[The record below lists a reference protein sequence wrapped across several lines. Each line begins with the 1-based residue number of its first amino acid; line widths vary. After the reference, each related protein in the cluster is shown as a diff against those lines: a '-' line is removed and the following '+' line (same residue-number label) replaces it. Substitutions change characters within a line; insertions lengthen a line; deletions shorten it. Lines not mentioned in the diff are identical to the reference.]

1 MSGRSPVR
9 SPGRLKEEDAAAHA
23 ARVKEA
29 RAAYSRLS
37 RAGGELNRE
46 LRPANPR
53 KSSPVVGSSRNGSP
67 GTSPRRS
74 ADDILHGLDSLAAA
88 SGRMPRNESP
98 GLSEMPGHAGWL
110 RTVLSHREET
120 EHVDLY
126 KDETDEFDVNEDEDD
141 VELTEEE
148 TRAFRE
154 YRESQDL
161 RSRLGFSMTEKNLS
175 PMRGGASPRRS
186 SPSPSKK
193 KIPLSAAEL
202 ELKAAQ
208 DVLKEMA
215 QANKSL
221 LTAAATTPEAYR
233 LTRDKTKRIMRDIG
247 LASDDEGA
255 EKAIDLDA
263 KVSIDLDSKAEQLA
277 KDIRAGDG
285 NDDDDGTHAAWSRE
299 IEEKLSRLMISR
311 HEMRE
316 RGEALNR
323 MMAEAD
329 ERNAKLN
336 AKLNQEA
343 DRDAKIA
350 QLMAS
355 ATATARAT
363 QFALDSHEGLGEH
376 ELGEYNDEDPGTPT
390 GKEGEPFFASPF
402 DPMNP
407 VASANESIAALERAI
422 ASLNDQGPIPEMP
435 TREEMEAEIRRR
447 LPKLP
452 PLTMPMSDDDDYDEG
467 EVDELLE
474 KLEAE
479 EAARAAGKKH
489 KENGDDIIG
498 PRPGPGGSPRSPTK
512 GNRPP
517 LPPDASAHRS
527 ALVLEALAEADLE
540 VKDVTG
546 GMDGDSTH
554 EPHDHEDPATPTAF
568 TSSPGAGAPDN
579 DADNDAVSNCPTEE
593 QIAAKLAELHAT
605 ARECQELMAARRGSP
620 ARQKLIDDV
629 QYVLKRS
636 AEDAKKVPFEL
647 PASLTEMPE
656 FKVPSLEETQEL
668 IRDMEE
674 RVKATAARLNA
685 SLTPNASRVIANGE
699 GGLTPEKLK
708 GLGRLNIADADHAP
722 FTTAASKILDRPP
735 DRLQDRLPN
744 DRLASK
750 NSPSRGGV
758 GRASV
763 AGDSPGLSP
772 TASVDRLERRRKDL
786 LDEEALKTREEFRA
800 QLRAEGAYV
809 QGEAPPGFEE
819 RRWRYR
825 EDVPDDETG
834 KLKDVRDFQSLM
846 DYAFD

>member
-53 KSSPVVGSSRNGSP
+53 KSSPVVGSHNGSP
-67 GTSPRRS
+67 GTSPPGPRRS
-74 ADDILHGLDSLAAA
+74 ADILHGLDSLAAA

-126 KDETDEFDVNEDEDD
+126 KDETDEFDANEDEDD

-221 LTAAATTPEAYR
+221 LTAATTTPEAYR

-336 AKLNQEA
+336 AKLNQEV

-363 QFALDSHEGLGEH
+363 QFALDSLEG
-376 ELGEYNDEDPGTPT
+376 LGEYNDEDPGTPT
-390 GKEGEPFFASPF
+390 GKEGEPLFASQF

-422 ASLNDQGPIPEMP
+422 ASLNDQGPVPEMP

-467 EVDELLE
+467 GGVRASR
-474 KLEAE
+474 EA
-479 EAARAAGKKH
+479 RSG
-489 KENGDDIIG
+489 
-498 PRPGPGGSPRSPTK
+498 RGG
-512 GNRPP
+512 
-517 LPPDASAHRS
+517 AS
-527 ALVLEALAEADLE
+527 
-540 VKDVTG
+540 
-546 GMDGDSTH
+546 
-554 EPHDHEDPATPTAF
+554 
-568 TSSPGAGAPDN
+568 
-579 DADNDAVSNCPTEE
+579 
-593 QIAAKLAELHAT
+593 
-605 ARECQELMAARRGSP
+605 RG
-620 ARQKLIDDV
+620 
-629 QYVLKRS
+629 
-636 AEDAKKVPFEL
+636 
-647 PASLTEMPE
+647 
-656 FKVPSLEETQEL
+656 EETQ
-668 IRDMEE
+668 R
-674 RVKATAARLNA
+674 
-685 SLTPNASRVIANGE
+685 
-699 GGLTPEKLK
+699 
-708 GLGRLNIADADHAP
+708 
-722 FTTAASKILDRPP
+722 
-735 DRLQDRLPN
+735 
-744 DRLASK
+744 
-750 NSPSRGGV
+750 
-758 GRASV
+758 
-763 AGDSPGLSP
+763 
-772 TASVDRLERRRKDL
+772 ERR
-786 LDEEALKTREEFRA
+786 
-800 QLRAEGAYV
+800 
-809 QGEAPPGFEE
+809 
-819 RRWRYR
+819 
-825 EDVPDDETG
+825 
-834 KLKDVRDFQSLM
+834 
-846 DYAFD
+846 

>member
-53 KSSPVVGSSRNGSP
+53 KSSPVVGSYNGSP

-126 KDETDEFDVNEDEDD
+126 KDETDEFDANEDEDD

-285 NDDDDGTHAAWSRE
+285 NDDDDDGTDAAWSRE

-323 MMAEAD
+323 MMKEAC
-329 ERNAKLN
+329 EC
-336 AKLNQEA
+336 
-343 DRDAKIA
+343 
-350 QLMAS
+350 
-355 ATATARAT
+355 
-363 QFALDSHEGLGEH
+363 
-376 ELGEYNDEDPGTPT
+376 P
-390 GKEGEPFFASPF
+390 SP
-402 DPMNP
+402 
-407 VASANESIAALERAI
+407 S
-422 ASLNDQGPIPEMP
+422 
-435 TREEMEAEIRRR
+435 
-447 LPKLP
+447 
-452 PLTMPMSDDDDYDEG
+452 
-467 EVDELLE
+467 
-474 KLEAE
+474 
-479 EAARAAGKKH
+479 
-489 KENGDDIIG
+489 
-498 PRPGPGGSPRSPTK
+498 GGS
-512 GNRPP
+512 
-517 LPPDASAHRS
+517 
-527 ALVLEALAEADLE
+527 
-540 VKDVTG
+540 
-546 GMDGDSTH
+546 
-554 EPHDHEDPATPTAF
+554 
-568 TSSPGAGAPDN
+568 
-579 DADNDAVSNCPTEE
+579 
-593 QIAAKLAELHAT
+593 
-605 ARECQELMAARRGSP
+605 
-620 ARQKLIDDV
+620 
-629 QYVLKRS
+629 
-636 AEDAKKVPFEL
+636 
-647 PASLTEMPE
+647 
-656 FKVPSLEETQEL
+656 
-668 IRDMEE
+668 
-674 RVKATAARLNA
+674 
-685 SLTPNASRVIANGE
+685 SLTPGAAN
-699 GGLTPEKLK
+699 P
-708 GLGRLNIADADHAP
+708 RL
-722 FTTAASKILDRPP
+722 R
-735 DRLQDRLPN
+735 
-744 DRLASK
+744 
-750 NSPSRGGV
+750 
-758 GRASV
+758 
-763 AGDSPGLSP
+763 
-772 TASVDRLERRRKDL
+772 
-786 LDEEALKTREEFRA
+786 EAF
-800 QLRAEGAYV
+800 Y
-809 QGEAPPGFEE
+809 
-819 RRWRYR
+819 
-825 EDVPDDETG
+825 
-834 KLKDVRDFQSLM
+834 
-846 DYAFD
+846 